1 MTFGSSHFLCYLQVV
16 VSHSLD
22 VDAGSLV
29 LLLFFLVSLQYFLL
43 FRLVNPWFMFG
54 QHFPFKIFETSLHFL
69 ILHFFALELPFQSLS
84 FLSQKSIHLF

>member
-1 MTFGSSHFLCYLQVV
+1 MTFGSSHFLGYLQVI
-16 VSHSLD
+16 VSDSLD

-29 LLLFFLVSLQYFLL
+29 LLLFFLVSLEYFLL
-43 FRLVNPWFMFG
+43 FSFVNPWLVLG
-54 QHFPFKIFETSLHFL
+54 QHFPFKVLKASLHFL